1 MVTTD
6 VVDAIVQPS
15 GVGIVTGL
23 KSRRLNKNRATS
35 RKETL
40 ACIESVSYNRLSRY
54 QQATEYVRT
63 EGERERERDGEQTG
77 SNHRTALPARI
88 TARPGPFGKTQD
100 PERERWGPVG
110 I

>member
-63 EGERERERDGEQTG
+63 E
-77 SNHRTALPARI
+77 
-88 TARPGPFGKTQD
+88 
-100 PERERWGPVG
+100 RERWKARAHVSEKPYF
-110 I
+110 

>member
-23 KSRRLNKNRATS
+23 KSRRVNKNRATS

-63 EGERERERDGEQTG
+63 ERVCVRVRERRKARAHEREKPY
-77 SNHRTALPARI
+77 L
-88 TARPGPFGKTQD
+88 
-100 PERERWGPVG
+100 
-110 I
+110 

>member
-23 KSRRLNKNRATS
+23 KSRRVNKNRATS

-63 EGERERERDGEQTG
+63 ERVCVRVRERRKAHAHEREK
-77 SNHRTALPARI
+77 PY
-88 TARPGPFGKTQD
+88 F
-100 PERERWGPVG
+100 
-110 I
+110 

>member
-23 KSRRLNKNRATS
+23 KSRRVNKNRATS

-63 EGERERERDGEQTG
+63 ERVCESERE
-77 SNHRTALPARI
+77 A
-88 TARPGPFGKTQD
+88 
-100 PERERWGPVG
+100 
-110 I
+110 

>member
-63 EGERERERDGEQTG
+63 EGERESETERARARAQG
-77 SNHRTALPARI
+77 AL
-88 TARPGPFGKTQD
+88 
-100 PERERWGPVG
+100 VLV
-110 I
+110 